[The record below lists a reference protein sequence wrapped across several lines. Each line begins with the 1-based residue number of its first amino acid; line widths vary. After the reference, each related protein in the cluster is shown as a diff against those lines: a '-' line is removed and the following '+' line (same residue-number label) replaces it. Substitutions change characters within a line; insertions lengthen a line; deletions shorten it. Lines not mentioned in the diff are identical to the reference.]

1 MDIPDPLIWGGCG
14 TFYARGHHGCSDT
27 KLGRFVEI
35 CERTSL
41 CMIPDP
47 SQAGDVILWIL
58 QIVVS
63 IIDTFEDSLSLS

>member
-1 MDIPDPLIWGGCG
+1 
-14 TFYARGHHGCSDT
+14 
-27 KLGRFVEI
+27 
-35 CERTSL
+35 
-41 CMIPDP
+41 MIPDP